1 MVTSYQKWS
10 SGTTTATLCA
20 EPQTLKQTAL
30 EIIVGM
36 AADTLEMADADKYE
50 RHRQEVHRFMETS
63 TAKEIWPTYQR
74 EEHFNE
80 EE

>member
-1 MVTSYQKWS
+1 
-10 SGTTTATLCA
+10 
-20 EPQTLKQTAL
+20 
-30 EIIVGM
+30 M

-50 RHRQEVHRFMETS
+50 PHRQEVHRFMETS

-74 EEHFNE
+74 EEYFNE